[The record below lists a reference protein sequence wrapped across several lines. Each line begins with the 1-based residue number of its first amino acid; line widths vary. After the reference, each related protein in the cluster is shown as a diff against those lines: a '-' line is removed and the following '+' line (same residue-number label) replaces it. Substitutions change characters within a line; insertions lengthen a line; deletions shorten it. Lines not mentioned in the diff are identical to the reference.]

1 MMGEVFTWNSAHW
14 DTREKRENKRDE
26 KKTYDHQERKVMGNP
41 NPNA

>member
-1 MMGEVFTWNSAHW
+1 MEFSSLGHKGEQ
-14 DTREKRENKRDE
+14 REKRDE